1 MKVLNVF
8 GTRPQYI
15 KLFPV
20 CRELKAN
27 GHENVLVDT
36 GQHYDETLSGV
47 FLEELDIPAIDH
59 DLDVRSG
66 SHGEQTGRMLAEL
79 EEIVEAEAP
88 DAVIVYGDTNST
100 LAASI
105 ATAKLPPTLAH
116 VESGTRSY
124 NREMPE
130 ELNRIMTDHISDVL
144 YAPIEQAMEN
154 LEREGITD
162 GVVLTGDVMYDAIQW
177 ARGYVSEAGDDG
189 VLGELPVERGEFVL
203 ATVHRPRNTDDG
215 ERLERI
221 LETLDEHPLPIVF
234 PAHPRV
240 QNRMEVLGLD
250 AELSE
255 EFHVIEP
262 VGYLDFVR
270 LLDGAERVATDSGG
284 AQKEAF
290 MLETPCLTLREET
303 EWDGTVECGWNRLV
317 GADRGLI
324 REALSENGDRPSRPD
339 LFGDGRAAERIVG
352 ALEDGCG

>member
-1 MKVLNVF
+1 MKALNVI

-20 CRELKAN
+20 CRALKEN

-36 GQHYDETLSGV
+36 GQHYDRTLSGV
-47 FLEELDIPAIDH
+47 FLEELDIPEIDY

-66 SHGEQTGRMLAEL
+66 SHGKQTAQMLAEI
-79 EEIVEAEAP
+79 EGIIEAETP

-100 LAASI
+100 LAAAI

-130 ELNRIMTDHISDVL
+130 ELNRVMTDHVSDVL
-144 YAPIEQAMEN
+144 YAPIERAVEN

-177 ARGYVSEAGDDG
+177 AREYVTNSEDGSVLDD
-189 VLGELPVERGEFVL
+189 LPVEPEEFVL
-203 ATVHRPRNTDDG
+203 TTVHRPRNTDDG
-215 ERLERI
+215 SRLRAI
-221 LETLDEHPLPIVF
+221 LETLDEHPLPMVF

-240 QNRMEVLGLD
+240 ENRMEELGLD
-250 AELSE
+250 ADLSE
-255 EFHVIEP
+255 DFHVIEP

-290 MLETPCLTLREET
+290 MLETPCVTLREET

-317 GADRGLI
+317 GADPDLI
-324 REALSENGDRPSRPD
+324 REALTEDGERPSRPE
-339 LFGDGRAAERIVG
+339 LFGDGRAAERIVD
-352 ALEDGCG
+352 AIDDG

>member
-20 CRELKAN
+20 CRVLKDHD
-27 GHENVLVDT
+27 HENVLVDT

-47 FLEELDIPAIDH
+47 FLEELDIPGVDY

-66 SHGEQTGRMLAEL
+66 SHGEQTGRMLAEIEGIIED
-79 EEIVEAEAP
+79 EEP

-100 LAASI
+100 LAAAI

-124 NREMPE
+124 NRAMPE
-130 ELNRIMTDHISDVL
+130 ELNRVMTDHISDVL
-144 YAPIEQAMEN
+144 YAPIERAIEN

-177 ARGYVSEAGDDG
+177 AREYVSESSDQGILDD
-189 VLGELPVERGEFVL
+189 LPIEPGEFVL
-203 ATVHRPRNTDDG
+203 TTVHRPRNTDDG
-215 ERLERI
+215 DRLKAI
-221 LETLDEHPLPIVF
+221 LETLDANPRPVVF

-240 QNRMEVLGLD
+240 QNRMEGLGLD
-250 AELSE
+250 SELSE
-255 EFHVIEP
+255 EFHIIEP

-290 MLETPCLTLREET
+290 MLGTPCVTLREET

-317 GADRGLI
+317 GAEPELI
-324 REALSENGDRPSRPD
+324 REALKANGDRPPRPD
-339 LFGDGRAAERIVG
+339 IFGDGRAAERIVG
-352 ALEDGCG
+352 ALEDG

>member
-1 MKVLNVF
+1 MKSLNVI

-20 CRELKAN
+20 CRALKEN

-36 GQHYDETLSGV
+36 GQHYDRTLSGV
-47 FLEELDIPAIDH
+47 FLEELDIPEIDY

-66 SHGEQTGRMLAEL
+66 SHGKQTAQMLAEI
-79 EEIVEAEAP
+79 EGIIEAETP

-100 LAASI
+100 LAAAI

-130 ELNRIMTDHISDVL
+130 ELNRVMTDHVSDVL
-144 YAPIEQAMEN
+144 YAPIERAVEN

-177 ARGYVSEAGDDG
+177 AREYVTNSEDGG
-189 VLGELPVERGEFVL
+189 VLDDLPVEPEEFVL
-203 ATVHRPRNTDDG
+203 TTVHRPRNTDDG
-215 ERLERI
+215 SRLRAI
-221 LETLDEHPLPIVF
+221 LETLDEHPLPMVF

-240 QNRMEVLGLD
+240 ENRMEELGLD
-250 AELSE
+250 ADLSE
-255 EFHVIEP
+255 DFHVIEP

-290 MLETPCLTLREET
+290 MLETPCVTLREET

-317 GADRGLI
+317 GADPDLI
-324 REALSENGDRPSRPD
+324 REALIEDGERPSRPE
-339 LFGDGRAAERIVG
+339 LFGDGRAAERIVD
-352 ALEDGCG
+352 AIDDG

>member
-20 CRELKAN
+20 CRALKEN
-27 GHENVLVDT
+27 RHENVLVDT

-47 FLEELDIPAIDH
+47 FLDELDIPAVDY

-66 SHGEQTGRMLAEL
+66 SHGAQTGRMLAEIEGIID
-79 EEIVEAEAP
+79 EEEP

-100 LAASI
+100 LAAAI

-124 NREMPE
+124 NRRMPE
-130 ELNRIMTDHISDVL
+130 ELNRIMTDHISDLL
-144 YAPIEQAMEN
+144 YAPIDRAIEN
-154 LEREGITD
+154 LEREGITE
-162 GVVLTGDVMYDAIQW
+162 GVVLTGDVMFDAIQW
-177 ARGYVSEAGDDG
+177 AREYVTETNGG
-189 VLGELPVERGEFVL
+189 VLDELPVDPGEFVL
-203 ATVHRPRNTDDG
+203 TTVHRPRNTDDG
-215 ERLERI
+215 ERLRTI
-221 LETLDEHPLPIVF
+221 LETLDEHPLPVVF

-240 QNRMEVLGLD
+240 RNRIEELGLD
-250 AELSE
+250 ERLSE
-255 EFHVIEP
+255 DFHIVEP

-270 LLDGAERVATDSGG
+270 LLAGAERVATDSGG

-290 MLETPCLTLREET
+290 MLETPCVTLREET

-317 GADRGLI
+317 GADRELI
-324 REALSENGDRPSRPD
+324 REALSENGDRPPQPD

-352 ALEDGCG
+352 AIEDG

>member
-20 CRELKAN
+20 CRVLSERN
-27 GHENVLVDT
+27 HENVLVDT

-47 FLEELDIPAIDH
+47 FLEELDIPGVDY

-66 SHGEQTGRMLAEL
+66 SHGKQTGRMLAEI
-79 EEIVEAEAP
+79 EEIVEREEP

-100 LAASI
+100 LAAAI

-124 NREMPE
+124 NRAMPE

-144 YAPIEQAMEN
+144 YVPIERAIGN

-177 ARGYVSEAGDDG
+177 AREYVARDGEG
-189 VLGELPVERGEFVL
+189 VLDDLPVEPGEFVL
-203 ATVHRPRNTDDG
+203 ATVHRPRNTDNG
-215 ERLERI
+215 SRLEAI
-221 LETLDEHPLPIVF
+221 LETLDAHPLPVVF

-240 QNRMEVLGLD
+240 QNRIEELGLD
-250 AELSE
+250 AELGDD
-255 EFHVIEP
+255 FHVIEP

-290 MLETPCLTLREET
+290 MLETPCVTLREET

-317 GADRGLI
+317 GADSNLI
-324 REALSENGDRPSRPD
+324 REALSENGQRPPRPD
-339 LFGDGRAAERIVG
+339 LFGDGRAAERIVA
-352 ALEDGCG
+352 ALEDD